1 MFEGI
6 FRDGGIKAMRGSQPV
21 EREFESL
28 RWVAEKTGK
37 DYRTIHRAARAG
49 KIKTVRFGGSVMIP
63 RQEVERILQ
72 RGF

>member
-1 MFEGI
+1 
-6 FRDGGIKAMRGSQPV
+6 MRGSQPV